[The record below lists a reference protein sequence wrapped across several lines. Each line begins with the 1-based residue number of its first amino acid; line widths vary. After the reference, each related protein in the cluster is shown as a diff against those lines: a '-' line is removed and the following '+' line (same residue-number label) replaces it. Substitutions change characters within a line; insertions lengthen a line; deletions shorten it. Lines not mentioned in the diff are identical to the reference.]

1 MSHVYVPD
9 ATVAPDHR
17 DRRPC
22 TCGMPKSNR
31 VHELPEVPNE
41 IKEAELRKVGE
52 TL

>member
-9 ATVAPDHR
+9 ASVAPDHR

-31 VHELPEVPNE
+31 VHELPEVPD
-41 IKEAELRKVGE
+41 EAKLVDARKLGE
-52 TL
+52 A